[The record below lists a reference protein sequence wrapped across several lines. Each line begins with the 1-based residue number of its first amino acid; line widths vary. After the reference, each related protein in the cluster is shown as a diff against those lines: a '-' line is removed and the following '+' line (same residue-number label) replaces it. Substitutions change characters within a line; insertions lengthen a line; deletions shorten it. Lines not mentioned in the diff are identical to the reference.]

1 MILRNDLVKLK
12 SMKINHLFVGLGMF
26 ASLFALEVK
35 AATELARVNNTV
47 ITLEDFNKK
56 YQALLPMY
64 QNKVPTKATVLDDLV
79 KRELGIQEAKKMK
92 LDQDPEIVE
101 EMNTALYQAF
111 LRKSLSKEF
120 EKIAVTDTDA
130 KAFYQS
136 NPEVRTSHIFV
147 QLPPGATKEA
157 QQDALKRIQEIQ
169 KELRSGKSFAEVA
182 QKFSEG
188 VAAPMGGDLDFQ
200 TKDKLDPDYYKAAKG
215 LGSPGNVSGIVKTQ
229 FGYHIIKL
237 TAIRSWNDAD
247 RAMVKQLLIGEKR
260 QQIFD
265 RYMAGLKSKSR
276 VSIKASL
283 IN

>member
-1 MILRNDLVKLK
+1 MILLIDLVKLK
-12 SMKINHLFVGLGMF
+12 PMKINHLFVGLGMI
-26 ASLFALEVK
+26 ASLFASNVK

-64 QNKVPTKATVLDDLV
+64 QNKVPSKATVLDDLI

-92 LDQDPEIVE
+92 LDQDPEVME

-111 LRKSLSKEF
+111 LRKTLTNEF
-120 EKIAVTDTDA
+120 EKISVTDTDA
-130 KAFYQS
+130 KAYYQK
-136 NPEVRTSHIFV
+136 NPEIRTSHIFV
-147 QLPPGATKEA
+147 QLRPESTKED
-157 QQDALKRIQEIQ
+157 QQDALKRIQDIQ
-169 KELRSGKSFAEVA
+169 KELNKGKSFAEVA

-188 VAAPMGGDLDFQ
+188 VAAPMGGDLDYQ
-200 TKDKLDPDYYKAAKG
+200 IKDKLDPVYYKTALG
-215 LGSPGNVSGIVKTQ
+215 LRTPGKVSGIVKTP

-237 TAIRSWNDAD
+237 TGIRSWNDVD
-247 RAMVKQLLIGEKR
+247 HAMVKQLLIGEKR

-265 RYMAGLKSKSR
+265 RYMGKLKSKAR
-276 VSIKASL
+276 VSVKGSL